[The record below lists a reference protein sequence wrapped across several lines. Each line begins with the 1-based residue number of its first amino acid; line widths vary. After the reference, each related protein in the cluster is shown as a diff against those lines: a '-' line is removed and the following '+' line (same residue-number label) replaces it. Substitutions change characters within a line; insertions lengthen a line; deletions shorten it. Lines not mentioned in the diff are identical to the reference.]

1 MRIEARL
8 RQSMSIICPRPRIPL
23 MVSLKIKIRNLE
35 RQLGE
40 MQVSSDGQQSASALN
55 KMLEES
61 NRARDRYQAD
71 YLAIRGEVLKLQAQ
85 LEYIKSGKGG
95 DG

>member
-1 MRIEARL
+1 MDL
-8 RQSMSIICPRPRIPL
+8 KL
-23 MVSLKIKIRNLE
+23 MYSLKIKIRNLE

-40 MQVSSDGQQSASALN
+40 MQLSSDGQQSASALN

-71 YLAIRGEVLKLQAQ
+71 YLAIRSEVLKLQAQ
-85 LEYIKSGKGG
+85 LEYIRSGKGG

>member
-1 MRIEARL
+1 MT
-8 RQSMSIICPRPRIPL
+8 L

-35 RQLGE
+35 RHLGE
-40 MQVSSDGQQSASALN
+40 MQLSSDGQQSASSLD

-85 LEYIKSGKGG
+85 LEYIRSGKGG

>member
-1 MRIEARL
+1 MT
-8 RQSMSIICPRPRIPL
+8 L

-40 MQVSSDGQQSASALN
+40 IQLSSEGQQSATALN

-71 YLAIRGEVLKLQAQ
+71 YLTIRGEVLKLQAQ
-85 LEYIKSGKGG
+85 LEYIRSGKGG

>member
-1 MRIEARL
+1 MRKKARP
-8 RQSMSIICPRPRIPL
+8 RQSTFICPLPRRKL
-23 MVSLKIKIRNLE
+23 MGSLKIKIRNLE

-40 MQVSSDGQQSASALN
+40 MQLSSDGQQSASALN

-71 YLAIRGEVLKLQAQ
+71 YIAIRSEVLKLQAQ
-85 LEYIKSGKGG
+85 LEYIRSGKGG

>member
-1 MRIEARL
+1 MI
-8 RQSMSIICPRPRIPL
+8 
-23 MVSLKIKIRNLE
+23 SLKIKIRNLE

-40 MQVSSDGQQSASALN
+40 IQLSSDGQQSSTTLN

-61 NRARDRYQAD
+61 NRARDQYQAD
-71 YLAIRGEVLKLQAQ
+71 YIAIRSEVLKLQAQ
-85 LEYIKSGKGG
+85 LEYIRSGKAG

>member
-1 MRIEARL
+1 MRIGARPRQSVFICPLARL
-8 RQSMSIICPRPRIPL
+8 KL
-23 MVSLKIKIRNLE
+23 MISLKIKIRNLE

-40 MQVSSDGQQSASALN
+40 MQISSDGQQSATVLN

-71 YLAIRGEVLKLQAQ
+71 YIAIRGEVLRLQAQ
-85 LEYIKSGKGG
+85 LEYIRSGKAG

>member
-1 MRIEARL
+1 MY
-8 RQSMSIICPRPRIPL
+8 
-23 MVSLKIKIRNLE
+23 SLKIKIRNLE

-40 MQVSSDGQQSASALN
+40 MQLSSESQQSATTLN

-71 YLAIRGEVLKLQAQ
+71 YIAIRSEVLKLQAQ
-85 LEYIKSGKGG
+85 PEYIRSGKGG